1 VAAVLV
7 AIVVATMAGGLLGRR
22 IRIRRERT
30 SGRTPTSDPA
40 SRVVVTRAPERRSGV
55 AASAQ
60 ADHGAMFAAGGSG
73 EMPPGAGPG
82 DRSMRERLAMPGVVG
97 TSEFARRMAAGSPPV
112 ASRPP
117 SPLSPAMEDRR
128 NQGIPVAGGNSGVA
142 PTGAPAVT
150 PGVRRRE
157 RRREAGLVVGIAS
170 LLLLAIGIALGWPGA
185 GPNGAVLDASGT
197 PDASETPATSESGGS
212 STSLQPP
219 SEDASGTPQPS
230 GADSRPTPG
239 AGAQSVAGGDATT
252 SGGHGTGLSGPASAT
267 PTPGPAG
274 STPAPTSRTGGTPAP
289 TPTAAP
295 PTPSPPPT
303 APPTPRPTPVPT
315 PVPTQA
321 PTPGPT
327 PTEAPT
333 AAPSVEFSFS
343 VNGLRVM
350 LSNKTKGA
358 DAFAWSFGDG
368 QTSTRRNPNH
378 TYGAAGSYNVTLTAT
393 ADGTSASVMHT
404 VTVGD

>member
-30 SGRTPTSDPA
+30 SGRTPTSDAA
-40 SRVVVTRAPERRSGV
+40 SRVVVTRAPEPRSSV

-60 ADHGAMFAAGGSG
+60 ADHGPMVGAGGPG
-73 EMPPGAGPG
+73 GMPTSAGP
-82 DRSMRERLAMPGVVG
+82 DERSMRERLTMPAAVG
-97 TSEFARRMAAGSPPV
+97 TSEFARRMATGSPPV

-128 NQGIPVAGGNSGVA
+128 SRGIPAAGGNRGVA
-142 PTGAPAVT
+142 PAGAPAVT
-150 PGVRRRE
+150 SDVRRRD

-197 PDASETPATSESGGS
+197 PDASETPAASESGGS

-219 SEDASGTPQPS
+219 SEDASVTPLPS
-230 GADSRPTPG
+230 GADSRPTRG
-239 AGAQSVAGGDATT
+239 AGAQSNAGGDAAT
-252 SGGHGTGLSGPASAT
+252 SGGHGTGLSGPANAT

-289 TPTAAP
+289 TPTAAT
-295 PTPSPPPT
+295 PTPT
-303 APPTPRPTPVPT
+303 PTPRPTPVPT
-315 PVPTQA
+315 PGPTQA
-321 PTPGPT
+321 PTPAPT
-327 PTEAPT
+327 PTAAPT
-333 AAPSVEFSFS
+333 APSVEFTFS

-358 DAFAWSFGDG
+358 DAFTWSFGDG

-378 TYGAAGSYNVTLTAT
+378 TYAAAGSYSVTLTAT
-393 ADGTSASVMHT
+393 ANGTSASVTHT
-404 VTVGD
+404 VTVGG